1 MVDRGAGALHRL
13 DPDGGVST
21 VLEGVT
27 TSNGLGWTAPGLAY
41 FVDSALG
48 RVDVL
53 TTSEEGRVVGR
64 RPFATP
70 PHGVPD
76 GLVVDEVGG
85 VWVALWDGGAVVR
98 FGPDGELDRVV
109 EVPTPRATA
118 CTLGGDDLRTL
129 HITTSQHGL
138 DHDDGCAG
146 AVFSTRVDVP
156 GVPVEEFDG

>member
-1 MVDRGAGALHRL
+1 M
-13 DPDGGVST
+13 
-21 VLEGVT
+21 
-27 TSNGLGWTAPGLAY
+27 
-41 FVDSALG
+41 
-48 RVDVL
+48 
-53 TTSEEGRVVGR
+53 
-64 RPFATP
+64 
-70 PHGVPD
+70 
-76 GLVVDEVGG
+76 VDEVGG

-98 FGPDGELDRVV
+98 FAPDGELDRVV

-156 GVPVEEFDG
+156 GVPVDEFDG